1 MCKYILSD
9 YVPIVLGIDYVN
21 NDWLECSKKCQN
33 SATQ

>member
-21 NDWLECSKKCQN
+21 DWLECSKKCKN